1 MKEKSEYNSRSAGAK
16 TAPKLSRHTEIHRTS
31 CNNTPIFITW
41 RGRSTC
47 LPPLEILDELSYF
60 LLTFYGPLA
69 SWTEKCF
76 SARRTGYLIFY
87 GNPKRLIPWSN
98 YGTLYVLGIVFR
110 WPVLVQ
116 YLKSLLLKF
125 CFLNL
130 RSFHFDWVHKHCALY
145 IWQYLILSS
154 VPF

>member
-1 MKEKSEYNSRSAGAK
+1 MKEKSEFKSHSAGAK
-16 TAPKLSRHTEIHRTS
+16 NVTAHTEIHRTS

-47 LPPLEILDELSYF
+47 LPPLEILNELSYF
-60 LLTFYGPLA
+60 LLTFYGSPA

-76 SARRTGYLIFY
+76 SARRTGYLMFY

-98 YGTLYVLGIVFR
+98 YGTLYVLGIVLR
-110 WPVLVQ
+110 WAVQQ
-116 YLKSLLLKF
+116 YLKSLLSKF
-125 CFLNL
+125 CFLSL
-130 RSFHFDWVHKHCALY
+130 RSFHFYWVHKHCALY

-154 VPF
+154 VLF